1 MPPLACLAFFNL
13 SNEPCYKYS
22 LALVADQDTQ
32 ERAAPPLRSLAL
44 LFRDA
49 PRPRLY
55 AARAAFYLGNFLID
69 DTAAH
74 GPGLS
79 MRPIRGHTGTG
90 NGSVL
95 RAPRADP
102 ERGSV
107 VGSAGATLLPDSTRA
122 GARDG
127 LSTRGLYA

>member
-1 MPPLACLAFFNL
+1 MTPTALPRTPREDRRLRCAARRL
-13 SNEPCYKYS
+13 STP
-22 LALVADQDTQ
+22 
-32 ERAAPPLRSLAL
+32 PPLRSLVL

-55 AARAAFYLGNFLID
+55 AARVAFYLGNFLID

-79 MRPIRGHTGTG
+79 MRPSRGHTGTG

-107 VGSAGATLLPDSTRA
+107 VGSAGATLLKNYS
-122 GARDG
+122 
-127 LSTRGLYA
+127 